1 MIAGVGTDMIEI
13 GRIRRACEKEAFL
26 TRVYTQEGRGKLCP
40 VSRHF
45 CR

>member
-13 GRIRRACEKEAFL
+13 ARIKRACEKKAFL
-26 TRVYTQEGRGKLCP
+26 TRVYTQELFPAG
-40 VSRHF
+40 RHF

>member
-26 TRVYTQEGRGKLCP
+26 TRVYTQEECQQAGGNYAR
-40 VSRHF
+40 
-45 CR
+45 